1 MRLMHDEVME
11 LRQLRSFVVVA
22 EELNVG
28 RAATRLHLTQPSL
41 SRQIAALEHDLGV
54 QLFARV
60 KRRFVL
66 TAAGTTFLAD
76 AQDLLRRSDE
86 AVRAAQRT
94 QRGELGMLR
103 LRFVQS
109 ATFEA
114 LPRLLGAFRRAYPEV
129 VLDLDSWTTLRQTDA
144 LRDGRID
151 VGLLRPTAPA
161 LRPAGVGES
170 PAGGERAT
178 RSGSDGVGES
188 PAGGKQATM
197 TTTVVRLAPG
207 LTSKVVAEDRLV
219 VALPARHRLARR
231 KRLWLEELADE
242 PFVFYSR
249 PSGPAVY
256 DTIVGFCRAA
266 GFTPRIEQD
275 AAGVQTIVSLVASG
289 LGVSLLIGPTPP
301 SNPDAVVY
309 RELSDDLPTWQ
320 LSAAWSPDNH
330 SPVLARFLDLL

>member
-1 MRLMHDEVME
+1 ME

-22 EELNVG
+22 EEMNVG

-54 QLFARV
+54 ELFARV

-66 TAAGTTFLAD
+66 TAAGATFLAE
-76 AQDLLRRSDE
+76 AQDLLRRADE

-94 QRGELGMLR
+94 QRGELGTLR

-114 LPRLLGAFRRAYPEV
+114 LPRILGAFREAYPEV
-129 VLDLDSWTTLRQTDA
+129 VLDLETLTTLRQTEA

-151 VGLLRPTAPA
+151 VGLLRPSTP
-161 LRPAGVGES
+161 S
-170 PAGGERAT
+170 GGDA
-178 RSGSDGVGES
+178 
-188 PAGGKQATM
+188 
-197 TTTVVRLAPG
+197 VVQLAPS
-207 LTSKVVAEDRLV
+207 LASRVVAENPLV
-219 VALPARHRLARR
+219 AVLPARHRLARR
-231 KRLWLEELADE
+231 KRVRLTDLADE

-266 GFTPRIEQD
+266 GFTPQMEQE
-275 AAGVQTIVSLVASG
+275 AADVQTIVSLVAAG
-289 LGVSLLIGPTPP
+289 LGVSLLISPTPP
-301 SNPDAVVY
+301 TNPDSVVY
-309 RELSDDLPTWQ
+309 RELSDDLPPWQ
-320 LSAAWSPDNH
+320 LSVAWSPANR
-330 SPVLARFLDLL
+330 SPVLQRFLELV